1 MSTAGQGAILKLIKN
16 RCVESTKAKFIKNWA
31 MTNIILP
38 GGESVGLQVVFV
50 PAARIGYGFDRF

>member
-16 RCVESTKAKFIKNWA
+16 RCVESTKAKLIKNWA
-31 MTNIILP
+31 MSKQISRE
-38 GGESVGLQVVFV
+38 ESVGLQVVFV